1 MPYRWHSSVKLTAF
15 FSDNRTNSWRK
26 DMRLTTP
33 HGISSPPFR
42 FQGELCLWL
51 LKKCY
56 PCLRYTCYLCLQSIH
71 PTGMGGDGPRDGV
84 EVGESAVVVPK
95 PYLIVADQPLIARK
109 TVELVACFPNRE

>member
-1 MPYRWHSSVKLTAF
+1 MPSRWHSSVKLTAF

-71 PTGMGGDGPRDGV
+71 IRRCGGDPEGGRHPEPFVCCHPQRTGRISRFSQ
-84 EVGESAVVVPK
+84 GE
-95 PYLIVADQPLIARK
+95 L
-109 TVELVACFPNRE
+109 C